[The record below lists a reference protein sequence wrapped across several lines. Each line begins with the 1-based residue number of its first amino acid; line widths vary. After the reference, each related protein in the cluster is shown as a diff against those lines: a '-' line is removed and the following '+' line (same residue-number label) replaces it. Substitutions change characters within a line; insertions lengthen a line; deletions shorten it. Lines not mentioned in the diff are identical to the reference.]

1 MIVSSIKLEFSDA
14 SWALPS
20 RPGESVRRI
29 FDRVV
34 GRDEVRDMENAVERM
49 SLAELLYYVLLGEG
63 AGA

>member
-1 MIVSSIKLEFSDA
+1 MIVSSMKLEFSDA

-20 RPGESVRRI
+20 RPSESVRRI

-34 GRDEVRDMENAVERM
+34 GRDEVRAMENVVERM

-63 AGA
+63 A